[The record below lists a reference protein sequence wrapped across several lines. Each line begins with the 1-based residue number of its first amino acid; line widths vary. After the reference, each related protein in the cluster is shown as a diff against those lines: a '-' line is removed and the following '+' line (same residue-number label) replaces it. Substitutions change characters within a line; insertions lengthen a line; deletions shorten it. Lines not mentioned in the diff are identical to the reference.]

1 MAPRRPR
8 KSKRIAISFLCDR
21 QKIDVPASQI
31 GFLRGFILSS
41 FDCLVAIFPELK
53 YTIDNAEDNIR
64 RWTKLQ
70 DEKRKFGWTPKKGK
84 TKEEE
89 EEEDNMDKEKNNEN
103 NEK

>member
-1 MAPRRPR
+1 MYHR
-8 KSKRIAISFLCDR
+8 KRNLYEANN
-21 QKIDVPASQI
+21 KIVYFSNYEDP
-31 GFLRGFILSS
+31 
-41 FDCLVAIFPELK
+41 
-53 YTIDNAEDNIR
+53 NAEDNIR

-89 EEEDNMDKEKNNEN
+89 EEEDNMNEDKKNEN